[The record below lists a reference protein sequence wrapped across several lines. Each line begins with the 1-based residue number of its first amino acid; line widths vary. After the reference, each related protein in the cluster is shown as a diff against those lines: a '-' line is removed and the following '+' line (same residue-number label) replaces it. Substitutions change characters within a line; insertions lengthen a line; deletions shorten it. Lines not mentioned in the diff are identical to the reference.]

1 MSLQTEKRPWRVGGA
16 KDSRAG
22 GLLSAG
28 SHRAVLLRRTRLRL
42 ARYIP
47 NFPDGKLRDLLS
59 HKIEGRPWCVG
70 GVIGSRAGGLLSAG
84 SRRAVLLH
92 RTRLRLAKYVP
103 NFPDGKL
110 RDLLSHKT
118 EGRHWCVGGAKGSR
132 AGGCSRPGAVEQS
145 CFAGRGFA
153 SPSTSRI
160 SPMGNYGTFCPFR
173 RRKGPGVREER

>member
-1 MSLQTEKRPWRVGGA
+1 MCGRSARFPG
-16 KDSRAG
+16 G

-118 EGRHWCVGGAKGSR
+118 EGRHWCVGGAKDSR
-132 AGGCSRPGAVEQS
+132 AGGLLSAGSRRAVLL
-145 CFAGRGFA
+145 
-153 SPSTSRI
+153 
-160 SPMGNYGTFCPFR
+160 R
-173 RRKGPGVREER
+173 RTRLRLAKYVPNFPDGKLRD